1 MTFLKMGSLLNMQH
15 SNKLDISKSL
25 RNLDNSDIAD
35 NLFHYDYNTKH
46 LLSLLEKNIALD
58 DPSYMSS
65 FRSFEGEVFENFTYE
80 KLLRFAVTNDYIT
93 KFVLKGFHQNKHKA
107 YANTLSIS
115 EKEQIV
121 YRTKSREISEF
132 DAMFV
137 TKENE
142 LYFVEMTL
150 VKSVLKLRRRLRKK
164 KALLEII
171 FPNYEIK
178 ALIILN
184 DGATGSKQFPDYCK
198 VWFTKE
204 FSASDVLEYIISKEK
219 RKLVPKVKIKSAN
232 MIEAHEL
239 KLHPFRY
246 YNTMSWITKTI
257 RSHKKHIVDM
267 KFLTNFK
274 VQRYH
279 DLYNKFYVG
288 YLTIE
293 NAKNLLNLTD
303 EYKEDQRVVVALEKK
318 HSEEII
324 LTYYIQ
330 TGRKRLYLYTVEE
343 DNKISKE
350 KKDPYGI
357 TVTEVFHINKQMDT
371 SYEMNLTHIGVV
383 KKLLKERF
391 KSL

>member
-1 MTFLKMGSLLNMQH
+1 MLE
-15 SNKLDISKSL
+15 ISQSI
-25 RNLDNSDIAD
+25 RNLEKKDIAD
-35 NLFHYDYNTKH
+35 NILHYDYNTKH
-46 LLSLLEKNIALD
+46 LLSLIRKGMDEE

-65 FRSFEGEVFENFTYE
+65 YRSFEGEVFENFIYE
-80 KLLRFAVTNDYIT
+80 KLLRYAEDNDYIS
-93 KFVLKGFHQNKHKA
+93 KFVLKGFHQNKCKA
-107 YANTLSIS
+107 YPNTLSIS

-137 TKENE
+137 TKNNE

-178 ALIILN
+178 SLIILN
-184 DGATGSKQFPDYCK
+184 DGATGVKQFPDFCK

-204 FSASDVLEYIISKEK
+204 FSAAEVLDYITSHQNDKKVI
-219 RKLVPKVKIKSAN
+219 VPKEIMNSKK
-232 MIEAHEL
+232 MIEAHTL

-246 YNTMSWITKTI
+246 YNTMSWITKTL
-257 RSHKKHIVDM
+257 RNHKKYIVDM
-267 KFLTNFK
+267 GFLMNPK
-274 VQRYH
+274 IQRYH

-288 YLTIE
+288 YLSIE
-293 NAKNLLNLTD
+293 NAKELLNTGD
-303 EYKEDQRVVVALEKK
+303 EYAENQRVIIALEKK
-318 HSEEII
+318 FSDEIVV
-324 LTYYIQ
+324 TYYIQ
-330 TGRKRLYLYTVEE
+330 KARKNLYLYSF
-343 DNKISKE
+343 DDDGKMSKE

-357 TVTEVFHINKQMDT
+357 TVTEVFHVSKLMDK
-371 SYEMNLTHIGVV
+371 SYELSMANINTI

-391 KSL
+391 EKA

>member
-1 MTFLKMGSLLNMQH
+1 MLK
-15 SNKLDISKSL
+15 ISKSIRTL
-25 RNLDNSDIAD
+25 SREDIAD

-46 LLSLLEKNIALD
+46 LLSLIRKGVPED
-58 DPSYMSS
+58 EPSFLSYY
-65 FRSFEGEVFENFTYE
+65 RYFEGEVYENFLYE
-80 KLLRFAVTNDYIT
+80 KLLRYVEKNDEIE
-93 KFVLKGFHQNKHKA
+93 KFILKGFHQNRHKA

-132 DAMFV
+132 DAMFI
-137 TKENE
+137 TKNNE

-184 DGATGSKQFPDYCK
+184 EGAIGTKQFPSYCN
-198 VWFTKE
+198 VWFTQE
-204 FSASDVLEYIISKEK
+204 FSAQEVLEYIRTKEK
-219 RKLVPKVKIKSAN
+219 RELLPKVKIRSEK
-232 MIEAHEL
+232 MIEAHTL

-246 YNTMSWITKTI
+246 YNTMSWLTKTL
-257 RSHKKHIVDM
+257 RAHKKYILDM
-267 KFLTNFK
+267 NFLMNSK

-279 DLYNKFYVG
+279 DLYNKFYIG
-288 YLTIE
+288 YVTIDCVRNMLE
-293 NAKNLLNLTD
+293 LQD
-303 EYKEDQRVVVALEKK
+303 EYKQDQRVVVAIEKK
-318 HSEEII
+318 HSDEIV

-330 TGRKRLYLYTVEE
+330 TARKKLFLYSFDEE
-343 DNKISKE
+343 GKLSRE

-357 TVTEVFHINKQMDT
+357 TVTEVFHINKQMDEKYLLDMSHLKT
-371 SYEMNLTHIGVV
+371 I
-383 KKLLKERF
+383 KKLLKERYE
-391 KSL
+391 SQL

>member
-1 MTFLKMGSLLNMQH
+1 MLE
-15 SNKLDISKSL
+15 ISKSI
-25 RNLDNSDIAD
+25 RNLEKSDIAD

-46 LLSLLEKNIALD
+46 LLSLIHKGIDIE

-65 FRSFEGEVFENFTYE
+65 FRSFEGEVFENFIYE
-80 KLLRFAVTNDYIT
+80 KLLRYAEDNDYID
-93 KFVLKGFHQNKHKA
+93 KFILKGFHQNKCKA
-107 YANTLSIS
+107 FPNTLSIS

-137 TKENE
+137 TVKNE

-184 DGATGSKQFPDYCK
+184 DGATGTRQFPDFCK

-204 FSASDVLEYIISKEK
+204 FSAIEVLDYITEHQESRRIIIPKEIMKSKK
-219 RKLVPKVKIKSAN
+219 
-232 MIEAHEL
+232 MIEAHTL

-246 YNTMSWITKTI
+246 YNTMSWITKTL
-257 RSHKKHIVDM
+257 RSNKKHIIDM
-267 KFLTNFK
+267 GFLMNPK
-274 VQRYH
+274 IQRYQ

-288 YLTIE
+288 YLSVE
-293 NAKNLLNLTD
+293 NAKELLGLGD
-303 EYKEDQRVVVALEKK
+303 EYSENQKVVVALEKK
-318 HSEEII
+318 FTDEIVV
-324 LTYYIQ
+324 TYYIQ
-330 TGRKRLYLYTVEE
+330 KARKNLVLYSF
-343 DNKISKE
+343 DDDGKMSKE

-357 TVTEVFHINKQMDT
+357 TVTEVFHVGKLMDK
-371 SYEMNLTHIGVV
+371 SYELNMSNVNTI

-391 KSL
+391 SRQKPAI

>member
-1 MTFLKMGSLLNMQH
+1 MLE
-15 SNKLDISKSL
+15 ISKSIK
-25 RNLDNSDIAD
+25 NLDNTDIAD

-46 LLSLLEKNIALD
+46 LLSLIAKGLKVD

-65 FRSFEGEVFENFTYE
+65 FRSFEGEAFENFVFE
-80 KLLRFAVTNDYIT
+80 KLLRYAQKNEYIA
-93 KFVLKGFHQNKHKA
+93 KFILKGFHQNKHKA

-150 VKSVLKLRRRLRKK
+150 VKNVLKLRKRLRKK

-171 FPNYEIK
+171 FPNYIIK

-184 DGATGSKQFPDYCK
+184 DGATGAKQFPDYCK

-204 FSASDVLEYIISKEK
+204 FSATDVLEYITAKNK
-219 RKLVPKVKIKSAN
+219 RKLVPKEKIKGGC

-257 RSHKKHIVDM
+257 RAHKKHIIDM
-267 KFLTNFK
+267 TFLMNSK

-288 YLTIE
+288 YISIE
-293 NAKNLLNLTD
+293 NAKNLLKLTD
-303 EYKEDQRVVVALEKK
+303 EYKEDQRVIVALEKK
-318 HSEEII
+318 HSDEII

-330 TGRKRLYLYTVEE
+330 TGRKKLYLYTIEE
-343 DNKISKE
+343 DGRITKE

-357 TVTEVFHINKQMDT
+357 TVTEVFHSNKQMDS
-371 SYEMNLTHIGVV
+371 SYELNMQNIKVI
-383 KKLLKERF
+383 KKLLKDRF
-391 KSL
+391 LQGQKRA